1 MIAPEDVRRN
11 ASFDKAL
18 PAERPVANEPKHV
31 SAGANQRD
39 AAGIGLGLV
48 LRECEGVR
56 AEHGLKP
63 GETLYFP
70 VLQNCG
76 DKEEAWIAIPA
87 AGQTEPETPAPGL
100 KLTPAVSGDD

>member
-1 MIAPEDVRRN
+1 MTLRALQITTGTY
-11 ASFDKAL
+11 ASTYKLYGAEATSGATEISWSGGAL
-18 PAERPVANEPKHV
+18 PDNEYDEFV
-31 SAGANQRD
+31 
-39 AAGIGLGLV
+39 
-48 LRECEGVR
+48 VR
-56 AEHGLKP
+56 GTLADSLKP

-87 AGQTEPETPAPGL
+87 AGQPEPETPAPGL